1 MIKIKR
7 ACKPGETNVNGI
19 TYDLESYNEALKTFG
34 ERIKYGMPVELIS
47 QEQYQEHLKNQNC
60 FVDPEK
66 CCGKIIDIYDDYI
79 VIEPNST
86 YSGKLLMDLIDS
98 GIELNAFMRYI
109 GDKDQ
114 TTKVLKVR
122 NIVTFDIMEELNHE

>member
-1 MIKIKR
+1 MVKIKR

-19 TYDLESYNEALKTFG
+19 TYDLESYNEALKRFG
-34 ERIKYGMPVELIS
+34 ETIKYGMPVELIS
-47 QEQYQEHLKNQNC
+47 QEQYQEHLKNQYY

-79 VIEPNST
+79 DIEPNST
-86 YSGKLLMDLIDS
+86 YSGKLLMNLINR

-114 TTKVLKVR
+114 TTKVLKVI
-122 NIVTFDIMEELNHE
+122 NIITFDIMEAINCA